1 MESATIDVAIIGGG
15 VVGMA
20 VACAVA
26 GRGHSACVLERLPRF
41 GLEAST
47 HNSGVIHAGLYYP
60 AGSLKAALCVEG
72 RERLYAFCAAQG
84 VPAERCGK
92 LVVAADGSEASRLE
106 ALAERARGN
115 GVDDVELVD
124 RAFVRRREPHVE
136 AVAALWSPST
146 GIIEAEALVRAL
158 ARVAGERDVALL
170 PGSGVEAAA
179 ADEDAV
185 TIRTPRETI
194 RARAVVN
201 AAGLYADAV
210 SARLGGE
217 AFTIYPVRGDYA
229 ELVPS
234 ARPLVHHLVYPLPFA
249 SGHGLGVHL
258 TRTTWGSVTIGP
270 TARYQAR
277 KDDYESDR
285 ESLASFHEAAR
296 RMLPVLRLDQLR
308 PGGSGIRARGAP
320 AEQAFSDF
328 RIHRDANVPRLV
340 HAAAIDSPGL
350 TACLA
355 IGERVADLVDDVLR
369 S

>member
-1 MESATIDVAIIGGG
+1 MAIVGGG
-15 VVGMA
+15 VVGLA
-20 VACAVA
+20 AACAVA
-26 GRGHSACVLERLPRF
+26 GRGHGTCVLERLPRF

-72 RERLYAFCAAQG
+72 RERLYAFCGAEG

-92 LVVAADGSEASRLE
+92 LVVAAGVSEVSRLE
-106 ALAERARGN
+106 ALAARARGS

-136 AVAALWSPST
+136 AVAALWSPSS

-170 PGSGVEAAA
+170 PGSGVEEAA
-179 ADEDAV
+179 ADDEAV
-185 TIRTPRETI
+185 ALRTPRETI

-201 AAGLYADAV
+201 AAGLYADEV

-217 AFTIYPVRGDYA
+217 TFTIYPVRGDYA
-229 ELVPS
+229 ELVPA
-234 ARPLVHHLVYPLPFA
+234 ARSLVRHLVYPLPFP

-258 TRTTWGSVTIGP
+258 SRTTWGSVTIGP

-277 KDDYESDR
+277 RDDYESDR
-285 ESLASFHEAAR
+285 DNLAHFHEAAR
-296 RMLPVLRLDQLR
+296 RMLPALRLDQIR

-320 AEQAFSDF
+320 ADRAFSDF

-355 IGERVADLVDDVLR
+355 IAERVADLVDHALR
-369 S
+369 